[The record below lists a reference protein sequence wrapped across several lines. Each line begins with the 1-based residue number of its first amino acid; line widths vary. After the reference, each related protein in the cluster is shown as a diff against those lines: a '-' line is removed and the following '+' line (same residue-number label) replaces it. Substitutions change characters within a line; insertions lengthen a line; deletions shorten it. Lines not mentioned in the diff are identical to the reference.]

1 MNKKILTSVILGSLV
16 LCVAFLSNEA
26 FAETNS
32 KRFLNNGNRIGFNR
46 NIETKAGIL
55 NVSAD
60 WLKKEIES
68 GKNFIDILKNKGLD
82 INWFRT
88 QVKNAKID
96 DINQLVKDNK
106 ITEDQAKTM
115 RERIENQ
122 NRDCSG
128 PNMKERGLRQG
139 FGRLMNK

>member
-60 WLKKEIES
+60 
-68 GKNFIDILKNKGLD
+68 
-82 INWFRT
+82 
-88 QVKNAKID
+88 
-96 DINQLVKDNK
+96 
-106 ITEDQAKTM
+106 
-115 RERIENQ
+115 
-122 NRDCSG
+122 
-128 PNMKERGLRQG
+128 
-139 FGRLMNK
+139 